1 MAPSCRRSPSMRASV
16 SPTRAHSRSPAR
28 SSKGWA
34 QPAPQPLPA
43 EPVSHLALKAIVLVA
58 APLLL
63 LRLANSVYDEAAA
76 HFHQVL
82 SADSIVEIRT
92 ARLLFLAS
100 QAAPACMFYGP
111 WLLSQTSTPP
121 MFPATISRTIA
132 SGPPRWAHHFFWLI
146 GWVIMSRVLLRGGE
160 LRVKAFAV
168 QMFFTVRL
176 ATLPSVLTPGLE
188 HQRGA
193 NDKHRPAGSAR
204 CGWSHFG
211 RAWWR
216 SFSALLDALR
226 CLIMCMWPPQP
237 CVSPH
242 IRTLGR
248 DPQSTSKSPLIEPTC
263 CASRARQAYIL
274 DHFVLLVLL
283 RHAMPFCVGF
293 MIGGLGLAAALSCEA
308 RLKLQQAPGL
318 PTRAHLPC

>member
-168 QMFFTVRL
+168 QMFFTGVVAVIL
-176 ATLPSVLTPGLE
+176 CPV
-188 HQRGA
+188 
-193 NDKHRPAGSAR
+193 
-204 CGWSHFG
+204 G
-211 RAWWR
+211 R
-216 SFSALLDALR
+216 SPLLDHVHVA
-226 CLIMCMWPPQP
+226 
-237 CVSPH
+237 
-242 IRTLGR
+242 
-248 DPQSTSKSPLIEPTC
+248 
-263 CASRARQAYIL
+263 ASAAYIL